1 MVESQMIESKPPMSL
16 KNESNLSCTI
26 QSMMVNSK
34 PPQQQHIEDPFEG
47 TIQSE
52 FAATTN
58 KLELLQETI
67 KKNPQA
73 LLSDSFLNCTLS
85 LSHDQRDFQKGK

>member
-1 MVESQMIESKPPMSL
+1 MIESKPPMSL

>member
-1 MVESQMIESKPPMSL
+1 MVESQMIESKAPMSL

-26 QSMMVNSK
+26 QSMMINSK
-34 PPQQQHIEDPFEG
+34 PPQQQPIEDPFEG

-85 LSHDQRDFQKGK
+85 LSHDQRDFQKEK